1 MNAKIILDAPF
12 ATSTDPVT
20 GHKIEFH
27 SLNDFIQAC
36 IDEHNFKVK
45 IESYIHPEY
54 VDYNCEDCY
63 AIPHVNPQ
71 NFSKVVGYTI
81 KGTAKKYD
89 TEQTPYKLVDTKKVH
104 FLIGEKGVFAGNTN
118 RVYMPYIL
126 GTDDIGLFLKIA
138 ISGEAVVFNE
148 DKRWSH
154 MLEQLKAY

>member
-12 ATSTDPVT
+12 AASTDPVT

-89 TEQTPYKLVDTKKVH
+89 TEQTPYKLVDTKK
-104 FLIGEKGVFAGNTN
+104 
-118 RVYMPYIL
+118 
-126 GTDDIGLFLKIA
+126 GLCCIK
-138 ISGEAVVFNE
+138 V
-148 DKRWSH
+148 W
-154 MLEQLKAY
+154 KAEFP